1 MRNGS
6 YARLTDRGTVF
17 IGGAEAETF
26 LQNIITTDMGRVVS
40 SGAGYGALLSPQG
53 KILFDFLVL
62 ATEGGFLF
70 DLPRALAAD
79 FTKRMTLYRL
89 RAKVEIANRSE
100 ADAVIAF
107 WGSDAAP
114 AIAGVVAADP
124 RLAAL
129 GFRAIV
135 PADASLDVAGY
146 EAATEA
152 DYHAWRTGLT
162 IPEGGRDFPFGDAFP
177 HDVDMDDLGGL
188 DFRKG
193 CYVGQEIV
201 SRMEHRGTARRR
213 AVAVSGASAL
223 PPAGTPIEADGKP
236 LGALGGSFDGESGAA
251 GIGLIR
257 LDRAKRALD
266 QGVPITADGIP
277 LAIALPSF
285 ARFGWPQDGGDD
297 A

>member
-6 YARLTDRGTVF
+6 YARLTDRGSVF
-17 IGGAEAETF
+17 IGGPEAEPF
-26 LQNIITTDMGRVVS
+26 LQNIITTDMAGVVS
-40 SGAGYGALLSPQG
+40 HGAGYGALLSPQG
-53 KILFDFLVL
+53 KILFDFIVL
-62 ATEGGFLF
+62 AAEGGFLF

-79 FTKRMTLYRL
+79 FVKRMTLYRL
-89 RAKVEIANRSE
+89 RAKVEIVNRSE
-100 ADAVIAF
+100 SDIVLAF
-107 WGSDAAP
+107 WGGDAAP
-114 AIAGVVAADP
+114 EVSGVVAADP

-129 GFRAIV
+129 GYRAIV
-135 PADASLDVAGY
+135 PADSALAVSGYDEAG
-146 EAATEA
+146 EA

-162 IPEGGRDFPFGDAFP
+162 VPEGGRDFPFGDAFP

-213 AVAVSGASAL
+213 AVAVSAETAL

-236 LGALGGSFDGESGAA
+236 VGTLGGTAGRS

-266 QGVPITADGIP
+266 AGTAVTAGGVPLSVT
-277 LAIALPSF
+277 LPPF
-285 ARFGWPQDGGDD
+285 ARFDWPKDGGDSEG
-297 A
+297 

>member
-1 MRNGS
+1 MSNGS
-6 YARLTDRGTVF
+6 YARLADRGSIF
-17 IGGAEAETF
+17 IGGPEAETF

-40 SGAGYGALLSPQG
+40 HGAGFGALLSPQG
-53 KILFDFLVL
+53 KILFDFIVL
-62 ATEGGFLF
+62 TTEGGFLF
-70 DLPRALAAD
+70 DLPRTLVAD
-79 FTKRMTLYRL
+79 FQKRMTLYRL
-89 RAKVEIANRSE
+89 RAKVEIINRSE
-100 ADAVIAF
+100 SDQVVAF
-107 WGSDAAP
+107 WGSETVP
-114 AIAGVVAADP
+114 TVSGTVARDP

-135 PADASLDVAGY
+135 PIDAPLDASGY

-162 IPEGGRDFPFGDAFP
+162 VPEGGRDFPFGDAFP

-213 AVAVSGASAL
+213 AVAIAGESAL
-223 PPAGTPIEADGKP
+223 PPAGTPIEAEGKP
-236 LGALGGSFDGESGAA
+236 LGTVGGTAGSA

-266 QGVPITADGIP
+266 QGTPVTAGGIP
-277 LAIALPSF
+277 LTITLPSF
-285 ARFGWPQDGGDD
+285 AKFDWPKDAGDD

>member
-17 IGGAEAETF
+17 IGGLEAETF

-53 KILFDFLVL
+53 KILFDFIVV
-62 ATEGGFLF
+62 AADDGFLV
-70 DLPRALAAD
+70 DLPRALTAD
-79 FTKRMTLYRL
+79 FVKRMTLYRL
-89 RAKVEIANRSE
+89 RAKVEIANRGE
-100 ADAVIAF
+100 TDAVVAF
-107 WGSDAAP
+107 WGGDTTPP
-114 AIAGVVAADP
+114 AVAGVIVADP
-124 RLAAL
+124 RLPAL
-129 GFRAIV
+129 GYRAIV
-135 PADASLDVAGY
+135 PVEAPLAVAGY
-146 EAATEA
+146 EVATEA

-162 IPEGGRDFPFGDAFP
+162 VPEGGRDFPFGDAFP

-213 AVAVSGASAL
+213 AVAISATSAL

-236 LGALGGSFDGESGAA
+236 LGTLGGTAGSG

-266 QGVPITADGIP
+266 LGTPVTAGGVPLSIT
-277 LAIALPSF
+277 LPSF
-285 ARFGWPQDGGDD
+285 AKFGWPSDAGDD

>member
-6 YARLTDRGTVF
+6 YARLTDRGSVF
-17 IGGAEAETF
+17 IGGPEAEAF

-40 SGAGYGALLSPQG
+40 SGAGFGALLSPQG
-53 KILFDFLVL
+53 KILFDFIVF

-70 DLPRALAAD
+70 DLPLSLVAD
-79 FTKRMTLYRL
+79 FQKRMTLYRL
-89 RAKVEIANRSE
+89 RAKVEIVNRSE
-100 ADAVIAF
+100 TDAVFAF

-114 AIAGVVAADP
+114 VVPGVVAADP

-129 GFRAIV
+129 GFRAVIPV
-135 PADASLDVAGY
+135 DAPLNLVGY
-146 EAATEA
+146 EPATETA
-152 DYHAWRTGLT
+152 YHDWRTGLT
-162 IPEGGRDFPFGDAFP
+162 VPEGGRDFPFGDAFP

-213 AVAVSGASAL
+213 AVSVVGEGAL
-223 PPAGTPIEADGKP
+223 PAIGTPIEADGKP
-236 LGALGGSFDGESGAA
+236 LGTLGGTAGSA

-266 QGVPITADGIP
+266 QGTPVTAGGVP
-277 LAIALPSF
+277 LAITLPAF
-285 ARFGWPQDGGDD
+285 AKFDWPKDGGDSE